1 MLRPQFGDLMC
12 CTVQGLVDLAALRLA
27 ANNMGLTANMTRK
40 HPNIPETS
48 PEKTWPSR
56 PRGPRVLLKD
66 EFEGALV
73 SQFRCPG
80 CPLFAFCCLPYHRPS
95 KSKDGARSQFYEEA
109 SRHRPCAPH
118 PVIKQQKPTCYFEQE
133 FVDLSVAFK
142 HRPPLCLNETAT
154 LWLQC
159 TLPPAT
165 AQLHQG
171 DLKILDLL
179 KMRQV
184 SPKSPG

>member
-48 PEKTWPSR
+48 PEETWPSR

-73 SQFRCPG
+73 SHFRCPG

-118 PVIKQQKPTCYFEQE
+118 PVIEQQKSTCYFEQG
-133 FVDLSVAFK
+133 FVRGLPAQTTPLPQRSSYTLAPM
-142 HRPPLCLNETAT
+142 HSAASRSTTPSRRPENP
-154 LWLQC
+154 
-159 TLPPAT
+159 
-165 AQLHQG
+165 
-171 DLKILDLL
+171 
-179 KMRQV
+179 
-184 SPKSPG
+184 